1 MYVRAMQLGPV
12 ALILMGCV
20 STDVT
25 PIAQDTVIVSS
36 SAARACGRQGA
47 RKMAFVR
54 AASETIRR
62 GYDKFI
68 VVSGQAE
75 SDIRIVGTTPVYG
88 TTNVQGNLTGSTF
101 YGTGSTTVYGGQPIY
116 GGRHNQ
122 DLVIKMFRYT
132 DAGAANALDARAE
145 LGPEWEKKIQENK
158 NTCF

>member
-1 MYVRAMQLGPV
+1 
-12 ALILMGCV
+12 
-20 STDVT
+20 
-25 PIAQDTVIVSS
+25 
-36 SAARACGRQGA
+36 
-47 RKMAFVR
+47 MAIVR

-62 GYDKFI
+62 GYNKFI
-68 VVSGQAE
+68 VVSDQAE
-75 SDIRIVGTTPVYG
+75 SDIRIVGTTPVYA